1 VDLSA
6 LEWVVLSVG
15 GLLAVVGLAVV
26 VLLIVVAT
34 RYRHLLPSAIALA
47 GALLYGAS
55 PIDLVPE
62 ALVGPLGVLDDVG
75 LLGAALAFFITQVR
89 RKRGTDPGAG
99 DDPVTVRQLPD

>member
-1 VDLSA
+1 MDLSA
-6 LEWVVLSVG
+6 LEWLLLSVG
-15 GLLAVVGLAVV
+15 GVLAVVGLAVV
-26 VLLIVVAT
+26 VFLVIVAT
-34 RYRHLLPSAIALA
+34 RYRRLLPSAVALA

-89 RKRGTDPGAG
+89 RRRGTDAG
-99 DDPVTVRQLPD
+99 PDDPVTVRQLPD

>member
-6 LEWVVLSVG
+6 LEWLLLSVG
-15 GLLAVVGLAVV
+15 GVLAVVGLGVV
-26 VLLIVVAT
+26 VLLVVVAT
-34 RYRHLLPSAIALA
+34 RYRRLLPSAIALA

-89 RKRGTDPGAG
+89 RRRGADPGTD
-99 DDPVTVRQLPD
+99 DSVTVRQLPD